1 MTATLIIK
9 TTGEE
14 IKVHSTTEHPASSYG
29 KAVWVDDEGNAY
41 AQVGMEYHN
50 PLYGIILDEP
60 YRSRVR
66 IGNEIAQHRR
76 IKGYSVRQLA
86 ELAGVSKSTVV
97 NIEAGRFSPTI
108 DVANKLLKALG
119 AQIIIP

>member
-1 MTATLIIK
+1 MTGKLIVK
-9 TTGEE
+9 STGEE
-14 IKVHSTTEHPASSYG
+14 IEVHSTTQHPTSSYG
-29 KAVWVDDEGNAY
+29 KAVWVDDQDNAY
-41 AQVGMEYHN
+41 LQVGDEHRN
-50 PLYGIILDEP
+50 PLYDIVLDEP
-60 YRSRVR
+60 YRTRVR

-76 IKGYSVRQLA
+76 AKGYTVRQLA

-108 DVANKLLKALG
+108 DVANKLLTALG

>member
-1 MTATLIIK
+1 MTGKLIIK

-14 IKVHSTTEHPASSYG
+14 IKVHSTTEHPSSSYG
-29 KAVWVDDEGNAY
+29 KAVWVDEQNNAY
-41 AQVGMEYHN
+41 LQVGSTT
-50 PLYGIILDEP
+50 PLYDIVLDEP
-60 YRSRVR
+60 YRTRVR

-76 IKGYSVRQLA
+76 DKGYSVRQLA

-108 DVANKLLKALG
+108 DVANKLLNALG
-119 AQIIIP
+119 AQIVIP

>member
-9 TTGEE
+9 STGEE
-14 IKVHSTTEHPASSYG
+14 IKVHSTTEHPTSSYG
-29 KAVWVDDEGNAY
+29 KAVWVDEQNNAY
-41 AQVGMEYHN
+41 LQVGSIT
-50 PLYGIILDEP
+50 PLYDIVLDEP
-60 YRSRVR
+60 YRTRVR

-76 IKGYSVRQLA
+76 AKGYTVRQLA

-108 DVANKLLKALG
+108 DVANKLLNALG
-119 AQIIIP
+119 AKIIIP

>member
-1 MTATLIIK
+1 MTGKLIVK

-29 KAVWVDDEGNAY
+29 KAVWVDEQNNAY
-41 AQVGMEYHN
+41 LQVGSTT
-50 PLYGIILDEP
+50 PLYDIVLDEP
-60 YRSRVR
+60 YRTRVR
-66 IGNEIAQHRR
+66 IGNELAQHRR
-76 IKGYSVRQLA
+76 DKGYTVRQLA

-108 DVANKLLKALG
+108 DVANKLLTALG